1 MYHLKFNFQ
10 EKQRNCREKR
20 WNTSVAAELVQS
32 IEKSHNF
39 KEKTQYLMYPASK
52 HMKTFMTCFETVIKF

>member
-32 IEKSHNF
+32 LEKPQNF
-39 KEKTQYLMYPASK
+39 KEKTQYLMTTLHQS
-52 HMKTFMTCFETVIKF
+52 I